1 MPLDTATTKAQC
13 IFCHHACCIC
23 RRVGASKYILAF
35 RHCIAN
41 CWVTLCSTS
50 ILYPASKSSNM
61 IQNLQVAYWVDATLR
76 TRNISSKPVDKKFEP
91 SLLLSKPAAPLSS
104 MFLKVPSWIL
114 KVRSSHWVG
123 PPFVLCCFGDEER
136 SINYSIAS
144 ASCSINGVNFQL
156 YWRLYGTWLIK
167 SI

>member
-1 MPLDTATTKAQC
+1 MPLDTAATKAQC

-50 ILYPASKSSNM
+50 ILYPASKSSDM

-76 TRNISSKPVDKKFEP
+76 ARNISSKPCWQKVWAESTAIQTWSPVVVDVPQSSFLDTKGTKQ
-91 SLLLSKPAAPLSS
+91 SLSWTTVCLMLFWWWGAEYQLLHCKC
-104 MFLKVPSWIL
+104 
-114 KVRSSHWVG
+114 
-123 PPFVLCCFGDEER
+123 FV
-136 SINYSIAS
+136 SY
-144 ASCSINGVNFQL
+144 
-156 YWRLYGTWLIK
+156 
-167 SI
+167 